1 MAQFL
6 LFSGKISAK
15 VFLIP
20 LCLGFAI
27 LWNGCK
33 ELDEEPPWVEPPD
46 RPMML
51 FTDTTLL
58 DFYEKKVLSWK
69 LKTAYLERWA
79 GSEKVFAKPIIVD
92 IFDSLGDKVAF
103 LRADS
108 GTLDTRMNFVF
119 AYGHVYALT
128 PKGASV
134 RADSLLWHKTDNL
147 VKTES
152 YVRVV
157 SENGDVL
164 QGQGFESDA
173 RMDHWR
179 ILSNVTGIF
188 QDAAKRLKEE
198 DEKENETQLAS
209 SSSVALSSSS
219 SLKLQPK
226 PQPQKIPDQK
236 RKSAKK
242 YTAPPLL
249 PTKHPLPSQNKTT
262 GGSP

>member
-6 LFSGKISAK
+6 LIPGKISAK
-15 VFLIP
+15 VFFIP
-20 LCLGFAI
+20 LCLGIAI
-27 LWNGCK
+27 FWNGCK
-33 ELDEEPPWVEPPD
+33 EIEEDPPWEPVE

-69 LKTAYLERWA
+69 LKTAYMERWS

-108 GTLDTRMNFVF
+108 GTLDARMDFVF

-134 RADSLLWHKTDNL
+134 RADSLLWHKSDNL
-147 VKTES
+147 VKTGS
-152 YVRVV
+152 FVRVV
-157 SENGDVL
+157 SEDGDVL

-198 DEKENETQLAS
+198 DKKESETQLTS
-209 SSSVALSSSS
+209 SSSLALSSSS
-219 SLKLQPK
+219 SLKPLPPPHK
-226 PQPQKIPDQK
+226 TPDPK

-242 YTAPPLL
+242 YTTSPPLPLKNSL
-249 PTKHPLPSQNKTT
+249 PPQNKAK
-262 GGSP
+262 GGTS